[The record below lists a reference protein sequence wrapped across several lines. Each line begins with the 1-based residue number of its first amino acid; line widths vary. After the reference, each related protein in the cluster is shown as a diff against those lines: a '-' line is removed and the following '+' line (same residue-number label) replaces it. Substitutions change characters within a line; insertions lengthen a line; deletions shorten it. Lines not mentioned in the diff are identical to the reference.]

1 MSWESIIAAITLA
14 YMFISGLIGW
24 WTNSIS
30 RSQKEVSDAQ
40 AQLARDMKKL
50 EVMLPNEY
58 VKKADLD
65 QRLSRM
71 EHTLDLIMAKLDTKQ
86 DK

>member
-40 AQLARDMKKL
+40 AQLAKDMKKL

>member
-1 MSWESIIAAITLA
+1 MSWETIIAAITLA

-40 AQLARDMKKL
+40 AQLAKDMKKI

-58 VKKADLD
+58 VKKTDLD
-65 QRLSRM
+65 QRLTRM

>member
-1 MSWESIIAAITLA
+1 
-14 YMFISGLIGW
+14 MFISGLIGW

-40 AQLARDMKKL
+40 AQLAKDMKKL

>member
-40 AQLARDMKKL
+40 AQLAKDMKKL

-58 VKKADLD
+58 VKKTDLD

>member
-40 AQLARDMKKL
+40 TQLARDMKKI

-58 VKKADLD
+58 VKKTDLD

>member
-1 MSWESIIAAITLA
+1 
-14 YMFISGLIGW
+14 MFISGLIGW

-40 AQLARDMKKL
+40 AQLAKDMKKI

-58 VKKADLD
+58 VKKTDLD
-65 QRLSRM
+65 QRLTRM

>member
-40 AQLARDMKKL
+40 TQLARDMKKI

-58 VKKADLD
+58 VKKTDLD
-65 QRLSRM
+65 QRLARM
-71 EHTLDLIMAKLDTKQ
+71 ERTLDLIMAKLDTKQ

>member
-1 MSWESIIAAITLA
+1 
-14 YMFISGLIGW
+14 MFISGLIGW

-40 AQLARDMKKL
+40 AQLARDMKKI

-58 VKKADLD
+58 VKKTDLD
-65 QRLSRM
+65 QRLARM
-71 EHTLDLIMAKLDTKQ
+71 ERTLDLIMAKLDTKQ

>member
-40 AQLARDMKKL
+40 SQLAKDMKKL

-58 VKKADLD
+58 VKKTDLD

>member
-58 VKKADLD
+58 VKKTDLD